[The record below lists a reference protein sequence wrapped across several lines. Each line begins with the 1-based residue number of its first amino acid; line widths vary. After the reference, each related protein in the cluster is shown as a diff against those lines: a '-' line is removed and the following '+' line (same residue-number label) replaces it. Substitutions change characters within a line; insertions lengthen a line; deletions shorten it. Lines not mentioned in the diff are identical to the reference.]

1 MALGSRLVRT
11 QAPPRR
17 KRGYTIDVKTTSK
30 VRVSIR
36 ISKTRHILSFDAERT
51 RRKLNVQLEEVFH
64 IASDYARGKIGRVT
78 VKDGKKR
85 PLTIVERQHWA
96 RIAAY
101 TGQVINNIAKGIDER
116 QINLDL
122 DKLEAMLNKT
132 AATDP

>member
-1 MALGSRLVRT
+1 MMYVAIPATMRE
-11 QAPPRR
+11 RR
-17 KRGYTIDVKTTSK
+17 YTIDMKTTSK

-36 ISKTRHILSFDAERT
+36 ISKARHILSVDTERT
-51 RRKLNVQLEEVFH
+51 RRKLIVQLEEIFH
-64 IASDYARGKIGRVT
+64 IASDYARGKIDRVT
-78 VKDGKKR
+78 VDDGKKR

-101 TGQVINNIAKGIDER
+101 TAQIINNIAKGIDER

-132 AATDP
+132 EASDP